1 MSEFVF
7 SKSNR
12 MDCFTSNSSV
22 WTEFTPLAIKH
33 NAINLG

>member
-1 MSEFVF
+1 
-7 SKSNR
+7 